1 MIDIRNV
8 SFTYANSDSGTLT
21 DISLKVREGECVLL
35 CGGSGCGKT
44 TVTRLINGL
53 IPHYYEGTVS
63 GHVFVNGLDITKAEL
78 YETAKSVGSVFQ
90 NPRSQ
95 FFCVDTT
102 SEIAFGCEN
111 LGLPVAEVKER
122 VLEAAKELNG
132 IALLGRNIFHL
143 SGGEKQK
150 VACASISAMQPSVF
164 VLDEPTSN
172 LDMDAIEDLRK
183 TLLSW
188 KAAGKTLVI
197 AEHRLYWL
205 KDICDRVV
213 YMQEGRIAFDIPMR
227 DFLIFSEEHLVELGL
242 RTLSMDSF
250 AVKPYQV
257 QSAKKLILKNYS
269 FSFDGKPVLSIPEL
283 GVPVGSLIA
292 VIGHN
297 GAGKSTF
304 SKCLCGLEKRFKGK
318 AILDG
323 TIYGRREMLEKSY
336 LVMQDVNHQLFCE
349 SVSDEIQLGMD
360 EENIRDIEKI
370 LGELGLSDL
379 SQRHP
384 MSLSGGQKQRVAIAS
399 AILANKEFLIF
410 DEPTSGLD
418 FRHMEQTAA
427 LFRSLRGKKTIF
439 IITHD
444 PELIIRCCSHILH
457 LDHGCIME
465 FYPLTKETNEK
476 FYNFFIQEKKTINA
490 RLDS

>member
-1 MIDIRNV
+1 MIEIKHV
-8 SFTYANSDSGTLT
+8 GFTYANSDSGTLT
-21 DISLKVREGECVLL
+21 DISLEIKKGECVLL
-35 CGGSGCGKT
+35 CGRSGCGKT
-44 TVTRLINGL
+44 TVTRLLNGL

-63 GHVFVNGLDITKAEL
+63 GSVAIDKLEVTKAEL
-78 YETAKSVGSVFQ
+78 YETSKIVGSVFQ

-111 LGLPVAEVKER
+111 MGLPVNTVRER
-122 VLEAAKELNG
+122 IAQAAQELNVTK
-132 IALLGRNIFHL
+132 LLGRNIFHL

-150 VACASISAMQPSVF
+150 IACASISAMQPEIF

-172 LDMDAIEDLRK
+172 LDVNAIEDLRN

-188 KAAGKTLVI
+188 KAAGKTIVI

-213 YMQEGRIAFDIPMR
+213 YIQDGSIAFDIPMKA
-227 DFLIFSEEHLVELGL
+227 FLEFSTEHLAKLGL
-242 RTLSMDSF
+242 RSLSMEAF
-250 AVKPYQV
+250 HVEPME
-257 QSAKKLILKNYS
+257 AKGGAELILKDYC
-269 FSFDGKPVLSIPEL
+269 FSFDGLQALNIPQLS
-283 GVPVGSLIA
+283 VPIGGMIA
-292 VIGHN
+292 VIGLN

-304 SKCLCGLEKRFKGK
+304 SKCFCGLERKFKGK
-318 AILDG
+318 AVFDG
-323 TIYGRREMLEKSY
+323 TAYGRREMLKKSY

-349 SVSDEIQLGMD
+349 SVMDEIQLGMD
-360 EENIRDIEKI
+360 EENMNDVDTI
-370 LGELGLSDL
+370 LKELGLADL

-418 FRHMEQTAA
+418 FQHMEQTAG
-427 LFRSLRGKKTIF
+427 LLRSLWGRKTAF

-444 PELIIRCCSHILH
+444 PELIVRCCTHVLK
-457 LDHGCIME
+457 LEQGCVAD
-465 FYPLTKETNEK
+465 FYPLFNETKNRFADF
-476 FYNFFIQEKKTINA
+476 FYKNNN
-490 RLDS
+490 